1 MMYNELKRITASAI
15 ASVALL
21 PLIGA
26 EWRVDSP
33 LPGVLEL
40 ANDSNR
46 WGGLNGFDVLPCNGS
61 NCIARKEFPLDKL
74 PAGSL
79 EKADKVYLKLHI
91 GVLDY
96 SRDLNKEAPNGL
108 TERFR
113 IRFDGGGELVLNT
126 ADPRLPARSAT
137 SNKLNDWVEIP
148 IDKSLLLNRDK
159 IAVSIAKIDDGDDF
173 IYPSVD
179 RNVNNTASFVSRDGG
194 KTWSRDWNRA
204 THQRSGEFM
213 MRLKLV
219 DSEKLTG
226 SWRVDSPR
234 PGVLELANDNNS
246 WGGLNP
252 FDVLPCNGP
261 GNIAAKV
268 FPLTKLPAGSLEKA
282 DKVYLKLHIG
292 VFDYSTALN
301 QEAPN
306 GLTEKFRIRFDG
318 GKEIVLN
325 TADPRLP
332 ARSATSNKLND
343 WVEIPIDKSLLLNRE
358 EISISVAKVD
368 DGDDFIYPSI
378 DRSVKNTAS
387 SVSRDG
393 GKSWSRDWN
402 REQNQECGEFM
413 MRLKLSSVGEQ
424 GSAEWTA
431 GNGIVGDSE
440 KLFAYAADEG
450 ELFRLELRRHWDQ
463 SRPLTLAFATEPGAE
478 FSAVDEKGA
487 AVAFTRSGN
496 TLSFNTGVPFAVECR
511 NGKVRSVRASFAP
524 ALEWPVARPDMTPE
538 VSAPAGV
545 RTGAA
550 PSCRI
555 DNSTA
560 ILENEAIRAE
570 FQLAPALALKS
581 LFCAEVN
588 RNILKAADETRIFR
602 IHAGGRTYDARDGKV
617 TSVKSLSNGFQ
628 AVVFLEEPRLECTVS
643 VIAERDELRFKLD
656 VTNRGES
663 GADFAL
669 AFPHLDGITLSAK
682 PEDDFYCF
690 PFGGGIIGGENCRF
704 RSAYGQNDAWWQMV
718 DLFSR
723 TSGGGVYLRGDDPEA
738 SYKFLNLRKGKG
750 VKHPDL
756 YHLCTGTTPGFFE
769 SEHHW
774 PHALSEGEYAGMA
787 IDYAERPYAPGVKVS
802 LPDAVIGTH
811 AGNWKAAMQRYADWA
826 SGVWPRQAFPGK
838 LTGRWNYRAGMGLG
852 SPLWKDGKYD
862 TSYQGKHHKRPADIW
877 ELCSWW
883 TLSRSLYWKLPFE
896 EIGRFAKDPWVE
908 KVLVWRD
915 PATGEKVLSYA
926 LGDYDGYNPQWGG
939 LPAFRQHI
947 RDLKNADQ
955 VALLYYDA
963 VLMDASAKNAKMVPE
978 FAVINHQYKCG
989 PAHDVA
995 NPTTPPGIVAKF
1007 HQYAMCVNA
1016 EKFADYTIDDV
1027 VRVVEETGADGVR
1040 LDEFGGGGHLCFSTM
1055 HKHIFSNEG
1064 WGNPVLQAVAYIT
1077 RGIREKLGRSGKE
1090 VLLLTEFPG
1099 HDMLVSTLDGALCYD
1114 GISRRSFAR
1123 PAQINLLR
1131 FYFRNCKLFEIIEDA
1146 GDHKP
1151 APWDLWLWNAVGV
1164 YNSGEYPDHIR
1175 SLLLDNND
1183 AFDLGELEPLVDT
1196 VCDGVYANRFTS
1208 GRKRIWTLFNA
1219 AGHTVDRPLLKPQG
1233 DGDVHYVELTTGR
1246 ELALR
1251 DGLLSCRLRPQST
1264 IAIAEYP
1271 RLISL
1276 KDGKLQ
1282 AKEMPAGAK
1291 LVASDADGRK
1301 NVELVP
1307 GAPLPELAGT
1317 DRIKLIDADGI
1328 VLDIRYRDSL

>member
-1 MMYNELKRITASAI
+1 MLIILKKVTISALGL
-15 ASVALL
+15 AALL
-21 PLIGA
+21 PLAGA
-26 EWRVDSP
+26 EWRVESP
-33 LPGVLEL
+33 LPGILEL
-40 ANDSNR
+40 ANDGNQ
-46 WGGLNGFDVLPCNGS
+46 WGGLNPFDVLPCNGS
-61 NCIARKEFPLDKL
+61 GCIAKKEFPLDKL

-91 GVLDY
+91 GVFDQ
-96 SRDLNKEAPNGL
+96 STELNPNAPNGL

-113 IRFDGGGELVLNT
+113 ISFDGGGDLVLST
-126 ADPRLPARSAT
+126 SDPRLPARSAT
-137 SNKLNDWVEIP
+137 SNRLNDWIEIP
-148 IDKSLLLNRDK
+148 IDKSLLLNRDR
-159 IAVSIAKIDDGDDF
+159 IAISVAKVDDGDDF

-179 RNVNNTASFVSRDGG
+179 RSVENTASSVSRDGG
-194 KTWSRDWNRA
+194 KNWSRDWNRE
-204 THQRSGEFM
+204 QNQPCGEFM
-213 MRLKLV
+213 MRLKLA
-219 DSEKLTG
+219 DTEEQTA

-261 GNIAAKV
+261 GSIAAKV
-268 FPLTKLPAGSLEKA
+268 FPLTKLPAGSLERA

-292 VFDYSTALN
+292 VFDYSTALDR
-301 QEAPN
+301 EAPN
-306 GLTEKFRIRFDG
+306 GLTERFRISFG
-318 GKEIVLN
+318 GGGELVFN
-325 TADPRLP
+325 TSDPRLP
-332 ARSATSNKLND
+332 ARSATSNRLND

-358 EISISVAKVD
+358 EISISIAKVD

-402 REQNQECGEFM
+402 REQNQHCGEFM

-424 GSAEWTA
+424 GTAEWTA
-431 GNGIVGDSE
+431 GNGIVGDPE
-440 KLFAYAADEG
+440 QLFAYAADEG
-450 ELFRLELRRHWDQ
+450 ELFRLELRRHWDE
-463 SRPLTLAFATEPGAE
+463 SRPLTLAFATEPDAE

-511 NGKVRSVRASFAP
+511 NGRVRSVKASFAP
-524 ALEWPVARPDMTPE
+524 AREWPAARPDMTPE
-538 VSAPAGV
+538 VNAPAGA
-545 RTGAA
+545 RTGVA

-617 TSVKSLSNGFQ
+617 TSVKPLSNGFQ
-628 AVVFLEEPRLECTVS
+628 AVVLLEEPGLECTVS

-656 VTNRGES
+656 VVNRGES

-682 PEDDFYCF
+682 PEDDFYLF
-690 PFGGGIIGGENCRF
+690 PFGGGIIGGENCHF

-718 DLFSR
+718 NLFSR

-774 PHALSEGEYAGMA
+774 PHALSEGDYAGMA
-787 IDYAERPYAPGVKVS
+787 IDYAERPCAPGVKVT

-811 AGNWKAAMQRYADWA
+811 AGSWKAAMQRYADWA
-826 SGVWPRQAFPGK
+826 AGVWPRQAFPGK
-838 LTGRWNYRAGMGLG
+838 LTGQWNYRAGMGLG

-883 TLSRSLYWKLPFE
+883 TLSKSLYWKLPFE

-947 RDLKNADQ
+947 RDLKNAGQ

-978 FAVINHQYKCG
+978 FAVINHQYKCA

-1027 VRVVEETGADGVR
+1027 VRVIEETGADGVR

-1055 HKHIFSNEG
+1055 HSHIFSNEG

-1090 VLLLTEFPG
+1090 LLLLTEFPG

-1219 AGHTVDRPLLKPQG
+1219 AGHTVDRPLLKPEG
-1233 DGDVHYVELTTGR
+1233 SGDVHYVELTTGR

-1251 DGLLSCRLRPQST
+1251 DGQLSCRMRPQST

-1271 RLISL
+1271 RLLSL

-1282 AKEMPAGAK
+1282 VKEMPAGAK

-1301 NVELVP
+1301 SVELTS
-1307 GAPLPELAGT
+1307 GAPLPDLAGT
-1317 DRIKLIDADGI
+1317 DRIKLVGADGI
-1328 VLDIRYRDSL
+1328 VLDIRHRDSL

>member
-1 MMYNELKRITASAI
+1 MFDSLKKFAVFLLAMTAI
-15 ASVALL
+15 LL
-21 PLIGA
+21 TAA
-26 EWRVDSP
+26 EWRV
-33 LPGVLEL
+33 E
-40 ANDSNR
+40 
-46 WGGLNGFDVLPCNGS
+46 
-61 NCIARKEFPLDKL
+61 
-74 PAGSL
+74 
-79 EKADKVYLKLHI
+79 
-91 GVLDY
+91 
-96 SRDLNKEAPNGL
+96 
-108 TERFR
+108 
-113 IRFDGGGELVLNT
+113 
-126 ADPRLPARSAT
+126 
-137 SNKLNDWVEIP
+137 
-148 IDKSLLLNRDK
+148 
-159 IAVSIAKIDDGDDF
+159 
-173 IYPSVD
+173 
-179 RNVNNTASFVSRDGG
+179 
-194 KTWSRDWNRA
+194 
-204 THQRSGEFM
+204 
-213 MRLKLV
+213 
-219 DSEKLTG
+219 
-226 SWRVDSPR
+226 SPR

-252 FDVLPCNGP
+252 FDVLPCNGSAC
-261 GNIAAKV
+261 IAAKV
-268 FPLTKLPAGSLEKA
+268 FPLKKLPAGSLEKA

-292 VFDYSTALN
+292 VFDYSTVIN
-301 QEAPN
+301 KEAPN

-325 TADPRLP
+325 TSDPRLP
-332 ARSATSNKLND
+332 ARSATSNRLND

-358 EISISVAKVD
+358 KIPVTITKVD
-368 DGDDFIYPSI
+368 DGDDFIYPSV
-378 DRSVKNTAS
+378 DRSVGNTAS

-393 GKSWSRDWN
+393 GKTWSRDWN
-402 REQNQECGEFM
+402 RAQHQHSGEFM

-424 GSAEWTA
+424 GTAEWTA
-431 GNGIVGDSE
+431 GDGIVGDSE

-450 ELFRLELRRHWDQ
+450 ECFRLELRKHWDKSQ
-463 SRPLTLAFATEPGAE
+463 PLVLEFSADPDTI
-478 FSAVDEKGA
+478 FSAVDEKGNS
-487 AVAFTRSGN
+487 VDFIRSGN
-496 TLSFNTGVPFAVECR
+496 KLSFKTGLPFAVECR
-511 NGKVRSVRASFAP
+511 NGRVQSVKASFTP
-524 ALEWPVARPDMTPE
+524 AREWPIDRPDMTPE
-538 VSAPAGV
+538 VSAPAGKRSSIV
-545 RTGAA
+545 PT
-550 PSCRI
+550 CRI
-555 DNSTA
+555 NGPAA

-588 RNILKAADETRIFR
+588 KNILKAADETRIFR
-602 IHAGGRTYDARDGKV
+602 IHADGRTYDARDGKV
-617 TSVKSLSNGFQ
+617 MSVKPLSNGFQ
-628 AVVFLEEPRLECTVS
+628 AVVLLEEPKLECTVS

-656 VTNRGES
+656 VVNCGNS
-663 GADFAL
+663 VADFAL

-682 PEDDFYCF
+682 PENDFYLF
-690 PFGGGIIGGENCRF
+690 PFGGGIIGGENCHF

-723 TSGGGVYLRGDDPEA
+723 TSGGGVYLRSDDPEA

-756 YHLCTGTTPGFFE
+756 YRLCTGTTPGFFE

-774 PHALSEGEYAGMA
+774 SHALSEGDYAGMA
-787 IDYAERPYAPGVKVS
+787 IDYAERPYAPGVKVT
-802 LPDAVIGTH
+802 LPDGVIGTH
-811 AGNWKAAMQRYADWA
+811 AGSWKTAMKRYADWA
-826 SGVWPRQAFPGK
+826 AGVWSRAPFPGK
-838 LTGRWNYRAGMGLG
+838 LTGQWNYRAGRGLG

-883 TLSRSLYWKLPFE
+883 TLSKSLYWKLPFE

-947 RDLKNADQ
+947 RDLKNAGQ

-978 FAVINHQYKCG
+978 FAVINHQYKCA

-995 NPTTPPGIVAKF
+995 NPTAPPGIVAKY

-1016 EKFADYTIDDV
+1016 EKFADYTINDV
-1027 VRVVEETGADGVR
+1027 VRVVKETGADGVR
-1040 LDEFGGGGHLCFSTM
+1040 LDEFGGGGHLCYSTM

-1064 WGNPVLQAVAYIT
+1064 WGNPVLQAVGCIL
-1077 RGIREKLGRSGKE
+1077 RGIREKLGQSGKE

-1099 HDMLVSTLDGALCYD
+1099 HDMLVSALDGALCYD

-1131 FYFRNCKLFEIIEDA
+1131 FYFRNCKLFEIVEDA

-1175 SLLLDNND
+1175 ALLLDNND
-1183 AFDLGELEPLVDT
+1183 AFDYGELEPLVDT
-1196 VCDGVYANRFTS
+1196 VCGGVYANRFTS

-1219 AGHTVDRPLLKPQG
+1219 AGHTVNQPLLKPEH

-1246 ELALR
+1246 ELALKN
-1251 DGLLSCRLRPQST
+1251 GMLSCLMRPQSA
-1264 IAIAEYP
+1264 IAIGEYP
-1271 RLISL
+1271 RYISM

-1282 AKEMPAGAK
+1282 VKNMPAGAK
-1291 LVASDADGRK
+1291 LIATDADGRRSA
-1301 NVELVP
+1301 ELTP
-1307 GAPLPELAGT
+1307 GEKLPVLPGI
-1317 DRIKLIDADGI
+1317 DRIKLLDADGI
-1328 VLDIRYRDSL
+1328 LLDIRHRDSL

>member
-1 MMYNELKRITASAI
+1 MFDSLKKFAVFLLAMTAI
-15 ASVALL
+15 LL
-21 PLIGA
+21 TAA
-26 EWRVDSP
+26 EWRVESP
-33 LPGVLEL
+33 
-40 ANDSNR
+40 S
-46 WGGLNGFDVLPCNGS
+46 
-61 NCIARKEFPLDKL
+61 
-74 PAGSL
+74 
-79 EKADKVYLKLHI
+79 
-91 GVLDY
+91 
-96 SRDLNKEAPNGL
+96 
-108 TERFR
+108 
-113 IRFDGGGELVLNT
+113 
-126 ADPRLPARSAT
+126 
-137 SNKLNDWVEIP
+137 
-148 IDKSLLLNRDK
+148 
-159 IAVSIAKIDDGDDF
+159 
-173 IYPSVD
+173 
-179 RNVNNTASFVSRDGG
+179 
-194 KTWSRDWNRA
+194 
-204 THQRSGEFM
+204 
-213 MRLKLV
+213 
-219 DSEKLTG
+219 
-226 SWRVDSPR
+226 

-252 FDVLPCNGP
+252 FDVLPCNGSAC
-261 GNIAAKV
+261 IAAKV
-268 FPLTKLPAGSLEKA
+268 FPLKKLPAGSLEKA

-292 VFDYSTALN
+292 VFDYSTVIN
-301 QEAPN
+301 KEAPN

-325 TADPRLP
+325 TSDPRLP
-332 ARSATSNKLND
+332 ARSATSNRLND

-358 EISISVAKVD
+358 KISVTITKVD
-368 DGDDFIYPSI
+368 DGDDFIYPSV
-378 DRSVKNTAS
+378 DRSVGNTAS

-393 GKSWSRDWN
+393 GKTWSRDWN
-402 REQNQECGEFM
+402 RAQHQHSGEFM

-424 GSAEWTA
+424 GTAEWTA
-431 GNGIVGDSE
+431 GDGIVGDSE

-450 ELFRLELRRHWDQ
+450 ECFRLELRKHWDKSQ
-463 SRPLTLAFATEPGAE
+463 PLVLEFSADPDTI
-478 FSAVDEKGA
+478 FSAVDEKGNS
-487 AVAFTRSGN
+487 VDFIRSGN
-496 TLSFNTGVPFAVECR
+496 KLSFKTGLPFAVECR
-511 NGKVRSVRASFAP
+511 NGRVQSVKASFTP
-524 ALEWPVARPDMTPE
+524 AREWPIDRPDMTPE
-538 VSAPAGV
+538 VSAPAGKRSSIV
-545 RTGAA
+545 PT
-550 PSCRI
+550 CRI
-555 DNSTA
+555 NGPAA

-588 RNILKAADETRIFR
+588 KNILKAADETRIFR
-602 IHAGGRTYDARDGKV
+602 IHADGRTYDARDGKV
-617 TSVKSLSNGFQ
+617 MSVKPLSNGFQ
-628 AVVFLEEPRLECTVS
+628 AVVLLEEPKLECTVS

-656 VTNRGES
+656 VVNCGNS
-663 GADFAL
+663 VADFAL

-682 PEDDFYCF
+682 PENDFYLF
-690 PFGGGIIGGENCRF
+690 PFGGGIIGGENCHF

-723 TSGGGVYLRGDDPEA
+723 TSGGGVYLRSDDPEA

-756 YHLCTGTTPGFFE
+756 YRLCTGTTPGFFE

-774 PHALSEGEYAGMA
+774 PHALSEGDYAGMA
-787 IDYAERPYAPGVKVS
+787 IDYAERPYAPGVKVT
-802 LPDAVIGTH
+802 LPDGVIGTH
-811 AGNWKAAMQRYADWA
+811 AGSWKTAMKRYADWA
-826 SGVWPRQAFPGK
+826 AGVWSRAPFPGK
-838 LTGRWNYRAGMGLG
+838 LTGQWNYRAGRGLG

-883 TLSRSLYWKLPFE
+883 TLSKSLYWKLPFE

-947 RDLKNADQ
+947 RDLKNAGQ

-978 FAVINHQYKCG
+978 FAVINHQYKCA

-995 NPTTPPGIVAKF
+995 NPTAPPGIVAKY

-1016 EKFADYTIDDV
+1016 EKFADYTINDV
-1027 VRVVEETGADGVR
+1027 VRVVKETGADGVR
-1040 LDEFGGGGHLCFSTM
+1040 LDEFGGGGHLCYSTM

-1064 WGNPVLQAVAYIT
+1064 WGNPVLQAVGCIL
-1077 RGIREKLGRSGKE
+1077 RGIRERLECAGKE

-1099 HDMLVSTLDGALCYD
+1099 HDMLVSALDGALCYD

-1131 FYFRNCKLFEIIEDA
+1131 FYFRNCKLFEIVEDA

-1183 AFDLGELEPLVDT
+1183 AFDYGELEPLVDT
-1196 VCDGVYANRFTS
+1196 VCGGVYANRFTS

-1219 AGHTVDRPLLKPQG
+1219 AGHTVNQPLLKPEH

-1246 ELALR
+1246 ELALK
-1251 DGLLSCRLRPQST
+1251 DGMLSCLMRPQSA
-1264 IAIAEYP
+1264 IAIGEYP
-1271 RLISL
+1271 RYISM

-1282 AKEMPAGAK
+1282 VKNMPAGAR
-1291 LVASDADGRK
+1291 LIATDADGRRSA
-1301 NVELVP
+1301 ELTP
-1307 GAPLPELAGT
+1307 GEKLPVLPGI
-1317 DRIKLIDADGI
+1317 DRIKLLDADGI
-1328 VLDIRYRDSL
+1328 LLDIRHRDSL

>member
-61 NCIARKEFPLDKL
+61 NCIARKEFPLGKL

-463 SRPLTLAFATEPGAE
+463 SRPLTLAFTTEPGAE
-478 FSAVDEKGA
+478 FFAVDEKGA

-511 NGKVRSVRASFAP
+511 NGKVRSVKASFAP
-524 ALEWPVARPDMTPE
+524 AREWPVARPDMTPE

-545 RTGAA
+545 RIGAA

-555 DNSTA
+555 DGSTA

-581 LFCAEVN
+581 LFCADVN
-588 RNILKAADETRIFR
+588 KNILKAADETRIFR

-617 TSVKSLSNGFQ
+617 TSVKPLSNGFQ
-628 AVVFLEEPRLECTVS
+628 AVVFLKEPRLECTVS

-656 VTNRGES
+656 VMNRGES

-838 LTGRWNYRAGMGLG
+838 LAGQWNYRAGRGLG

-963 VLMDASAKNAKMVPE
+963 VLMDASARNAKMVPE
-978 FAVINHQYKCG
+978 FAVINHQYKCA

-995 NPTTPPGIVAKF
+995 NPTMPPGIVAKF

-1016 EKFADYTIDDV
+1016 GKFADYTIDDV

-1055 HKHIFSNEG
+1055 HEHLFSNEG

-1099 HDMLVSTLDGALCYD
+1099 YDMLVSTLDGALSYD
-1114 GISRRSFAR
+1114 GIARRSFAR

-1151 APWDLWLWNAVGV
+1151 APHDLWLWNAVGV

-1183 AFDLGELEPLVDT
+1183 AFDYGEIEPLVDSAAK
-1196 VCDGVYANRFTS
+1196 GVYANRFAS
-1208 GRKRIWTLFNA
+1208 DRKRIWTLFNA
-1219 AGHTVDRPLLKPQG
+1219 TGYTVDQPLLKVAPRE
-1233 DGDVHYVELTTGR
+1233 DVHYVELTTGR
-1246 ELALR
+1246 ELTPQ
-1251 DGLLSCRLRPQST
+1251 DGMLSCRVRPQKT

>member
-33 LPGVLEL
+33 QPGVLEL

-61 NCIARKEFPLDKL
+61 NCIARKEFPLGKL

-204 THQRSGEFM
+204 KHQRSGEFM

-219 DSEKLTG
+219 DSEELTG

-301 QEAPN
+301 KEAPN

-332 ARSATSNKLND
+332 ARSATSNKLNG

-440 KLFAYAADEG
+440 QLFAYAADEG
-450 ELFRLELRRHWDQ
+450 ELFRLELRRHWDE

-511 NGKVRSVRASFAP
+511 NGKVRSVKASFAP
-524 ALEWPVARPDMTPE
+524 AREWPVARPDMTPE

-555 DNSTA
+555 DGSTA

-570 FQLAPALALKS
+570 FELAPALALKS

-588 RNILKAADETRIFR
+588 KNILKAADETRLFR

-617 TSVKSLSNGFQ
+617 TSVKPLSNGFQ
-628 AVVFLEEPRLECTVS
+628 AVVLLEEPRLECTVS

-838 LTGRWNYRAGMGLG
+838 LAGQWNYRAGMGLG

-978 FAVINHQYKCG
+978 FAVINHQYKCA

-995 NPTTPPGIVAKF
+995 NPTTPPGIVAKY

-1282 AKEMPAGAK
+1282 AREMPAGAK

>member
-61 NCIARKEFPLDKL
+61 NCIARKEFPLGKL

-204 THQRSGEFM
+204 KHQRSGEFM

-246 WGGLNP
+246 WGGLTP

-478 FSAVDEKGA
+478 FSAVDERGA

-511 NGKVRSVRASFAP
+511 NGKVRSVKASFAP
-524 ALEWPVARPDMTPE
+524 AREWPVARPDMTPE

-555 DNSTA
+555 DGSTA

-588 RNILKAADETRIFR
+588 KNILKAADETRIFR
-602 IHAGGRTYDARDGKV
+602 IHAGGRVYDARDGKV
-617 TSVKSLSNGFQ
+617 TSVKPLSNGFQ
-628 AVVFLEEPRLECTVS
+628 AVVFLKEPRLECTVS

-656 VTNRGES
+656 VVNRGES

-838 LTGRWNYRAGMGLG
+838 LAGQWNYRAGRGLG

-995 NPTTPPGIVAKF
+995 NPTTPPGIVAKY

-1246 ELALR
+1246 ELALQ

>member
-1 MMYNELKRITASAI
+1 MFDSLKKFAVFLLAMTAI
-15 ASVALL
+15 LL
-21 PLIGA
+21 TAA
-26 EWRVDSP
+26 EWRV
-33 LPGVLEL
+33 E
-40 ANDSNR
+40 
-46 WGGLNGFDVLPCNGS
+46 
-61 NCIARKEFPLDKL
+61 
-74 PAGSL
+74 
-79 EKADKVYLKLHI
+79 
-91 GVLDY
+91 
-96 SRDLNKEAPNGL
+96 
-108 TERFR
+108 
-113 IRFDGGGELVLNT
+113 
-126 ADPRLPARSAT
+126 
-137 SNKLNDWVEIP
+137 
-148 IDKSLLLNRDK
+148 
-159 IAVSIAKIDDGDDF
+159 
-173 IYPSVD
+173 
-179 RNVNNTASFVSRDGG
+179 
-194 KTWSRDWNRA
+194 
-204 THQRSGEFM
+204 
-213 MRLKLV
+213 
-219 DSEKLTG
+219 
-226 SWRVDSPR
+226 SPR

-252 FDVLPCNGP
+252 FDVLPCNGSAC
-261 GNIAAKV
+261 IAAKV
-268 FPLTKLPAGSLEKA
+268 FPLKKLPAGSLEKA

-292 VFDYSTALN
+292 VFDYSTVIN
-301 QEAPN
+301 KEAPN

-325 TADPRLP
+325 TSDPRLP
-332 ARSATSNKLND
+332 ARSATSNRLND

-358 EISISVAKVD
+358 KISVTITKVD
-368 DGDDFIYPSI
+368 DGDDFIYPSV
-378 DRSVKNTAS
+378 DRSVGNTAS

-393 GKSWSRDWN
+393 GKTWSRDWN
-402 REQNQECGEFM
+402 RAQHQHSGEFM
-413 MRLKLSSVGEQ
+413 IRLKLSSVRTQEG
-424 GSAEWTA
+424 AEWNA
-431 GNGIVGDSE
+431 RDGIVGDSE

-450 ELFRLELRRHWDQ
+450 ECFRLELRKHWDKSQ
-463 SRPLTLAFATEPGAE
+463 PLVLEFSADPDTI
-478 FSAVDEKGA
+478 FSAVDEKGNS
-487 AVAFTRSGN
+487 VDFIRSGN
-496 TLSFNTGVPFAVECR
+496 KLSFKTGLPFAVECR
-511 NGKVRSVRASFAP
+511 NGRVQSVKASFTP
-524 ALEWPVARPDMTPE
+524 AREWPIDRPDMTPE
-538 VSAPAGV
+538 VSAPAGKRSSIV
-545 RTGAA
+545 PT
-550 PSCRI
+550 CRI
-555 DNSTA
+555 NGPAA

-588 RNILKAADETRIFR
+588 KNILKAADETRIFR
-602 IHAGGRTYDARDGKV
+602 IHADGRTYDARDGKV
-617 TSVKSLSNGFQ
+617 TSVKPLSNGFQ
-628 AVVFLEEPRLECTVS
+628 AVVLLEEPKLECTVS

-656 VTNRGES
+656 VVNCGNS
-663 GADFAL
+663 VADFAL

-682 PEDDFYCF
+682 PEDDFYLF
-690 PFGGGIIGGENCRF
+690 PFGGGIIGGENCHF

-723 TSGGGVYLRGDDPEA
+723 TSGGGVYLRSDDPEA

-750 VKHPDL
+750 VKHPDF

-774 PHALSEGEYAGMA
+774 PHALSEGDYAGMA
-787 IDYAERPYAPGVKVS
+787 IDYAERPYAPGVKVT
-802 LPDAVIGTH
+802 LPDGVIGTH
-811 AGNWKAAMQRYADWA
+811 AGSWKTAMKRYADWA
-826 SGVWPRQAFPGK
+826 AGVWSRAPFPGK
-838 LTGRWNYRAGMGLG
+838 LTGQWNYRAGRGLG
-852 SPLWKDGKYD
+852 SPLWRDGKYD

-883 TLSRSLYWKLPFE
+883 TLSKSLYWKLPFE

-947 RDLKNADQ
+947 RDLKNAGQ

-978 FAVINHQYKCG
+978 FAVINHQYKCA

-995 NPTTPPGIVAKF
+995 NPTAPPGIVAKY

-1027 VRVVEETGADGVR
+1027 VRVVKETGADGVR
-1040 LDEFGGGGHLCFSTM
+1040 LDEFGGGGHLCYSTM

-1064 WGNPVLQAVAYIT
+1064 WGNPVLQAVGCIL
-1077 RGIREKLGRSGKE
+1077 RGIREKLGQSGKE

-1099 HDMLVSTLDGALCYD
+1099 HDMLVSALDGALCYD

-1131 FYFRNCKLFEIIEDA
+1131 FYFRNCKLFEIVEDA

-1175 SLLLDNND
+1175 ALLLDNND
-1183 AFDLGELEPLVDT
+1183 AFDYGELEPLVDT
-1196 VCDGVYANRFTS
+1196 VCGGVYANRFTS

-1219 AGHTVDRPLLKPQG
+1219 AGHTVNQPLLKPEH

-1251 DGLLSCRLRPQST
+1251 DGMLSCLMRPQSA
-1264 IAIAEYP
+1264 IAIGEYP
-1271 RLISL
+1271 RYISM

-1282 AKEMPAGAK
+1282 VKNMPAGAK
-1291 LVASDADGRK
+1291 LIATDADGRRSA
-1301 NVELVP
+1301 ELTP
-1307 GAPLPELAGT
+1307 GEKLPVLPGI
-1317 DRIKLIDADGI
+1317 DRIKLLDADGI
-1328 VLDIRYRDSL
+1328 LLDIRHRDSL

>member
-1 MMYNELKRITASAI
+1 MFDSLKKFAVFLLAMTAI
-15 ASVALL
+15 LL
-21 PLIGA
+21 TAA
-26 EWRVDSP
+26 EWRV
-33 LPGVLEL
+33 E
-40 ANDSNR
+40 
-46 WGGLNGFDVLPCNGS
+46 
-61 NCIARKEFPLDKL
+61 
-74 PAGSL
+74 
-79 EKADKVYLKLHI
+79 
-91 GVLDY
+91 
-96 SRDLNKEAPNGL
+96 
-108 TERFR
+108 
-113 IRFDGGGELVLNT
+113 
-126 ADPRLPARSAT
+126 
-137 SNKLNDWVEIP
+137 
-148 IDKSLLLNRDK
+148 
-159 IAVSIAKIDDGDDF
+159 
-173 IYPSVD
+173 
-179 RNVNNTASFVSRDGG
+179 
-194 KTWSRDWNRA
+194 
-204 THQRSGEFM
+204 
-213 MRLKLV
+213 
-219 DSEKLTG
+219 
-226 SWRVDSPR
+226 SPR

-252 FDVLPCNGP
+252 FDVLPCNGSAC
-261 GNIAAKV
+261 IAAKV
-268 FPLTKLPAGSLEKA
+268 FPLKKLPAGSLEKA

-292 VFDYSTALN
+292 VFDYSTVIN
-301 QEAPN
+301 KEAPN

-325 TADPRLP
+325 TSDSRLP

-358 EISISVAKVD
+358 KISVTITKVD

-378 DRSVKNTAS
+378 DRSVGNTAS

-393 GKSWSRDWN
+393 GKTWSRDWN
-402 REQNQECGEFM
+402 RAQHQHSGEFM

-424 GSAEWTA
+424 GTAEWTA
-431 GNGIVGDSE
+431 GDGIVGDSE

-450 ELFRLELRRHWDQ
+450 ECFRLELRKHWDKSQ
-463 SRPLTLAFATEPGAE
+463 PLVLEFSADPDTI
-478 FSAVDEKGA
+478 FSAVDEKGNS
-487 AVAFTRSGN
+487 VDFIRSGN
-496 TLSFNTGVPFAVECR
+496 KLSFKTGLPFAVECR
-511 NGKVRSVRASFAP
+511 NGRVQSVKASFTP
-524 ALEWPVARPDMTPE
+524 AREWPIDRPDMTPE
-538 VSAPAGV
+538 VSAPAGKRSSIV
-545 RTGAA
+545 PT
-550 PSCRI
+550 CRI
-555 DNSTA
+555 NGPAA

-588 RNILKAADETRIFR
+588 KNILKAADETRIFR
-602 IHAGGRTYDARDGKV
+602 IHADGRTYDARDGKV
-617 TSVKSLSNGFQ
+617 MSVKPLSNGFQ
-628 AVVFLEEPRLECTVS
+628 AVVLLEEPKLECTVS

-656 VTNRGES
+656 VVNCGNS
-663 GADFAL
+663 VADFAL

-682 PEDDFYCF
+682 PENDFYLF
-690 PFGGGIIGGENCRF
+690 PFGGGIIGGENCHF

-723 TSGGGVYLRGDDPEA
+723 TSGGGVYLRSDDPEA

-756 YHLCTGTTPGFFE
+756 YRLCTGTTPGFFE

-774 PHALSEGEYAGMA
+774 PHALSEGDYAGMA
-787 IDYAERPYAPGVKVS
+787 IDYAERPYAPGVKVT
-802 LPDAVIGTH
+802 LPDGVIGTH
-811 AGNWKAAMQRYADWA
+811 AGSWKTAMKRYADWA
-826 SGVWPRQAFPGK
+826 AGVWSRAPFPGK
-838 LTGRWNYRAGMGLG
+838 LTGQWNYRAGRGLG

-883 TLSRSLYWKLPFE
+883 TLSKSLYWKLPFE

-947 RDLKNADQ
+947 RDLKNAGQ

-978 FAVINHQYKCG
+978 FAVINHQYKCA

-995 NPTTPPGIVAKF
+995 NPTAPPGIVAKY

-1016 EKFADYTIDDV
+1016 EKFADYTINDV
-1027 VRVVEETGADGVR
+1027 VRVVKETGADGVR
-1040 LDEFGGGGHLCFSTM
+1040 LDEFGGGGHLCYSTM

-1064 WGNPVLQAVAYIT
+1064 WGNPVLQAVGCIL
-1077 RGIREKLGRSGKE
+1077 RGIRERLECAGKE

-1099 HDMLVSTLDGALCYD
+1099 HDMLVSALDGALCYD

-1131 FYFRNCKLFEIIEDA
+1131 FYFRNCKLFEIVEDA

-1183 AFDLGELEPLVDT
+1183 AFDYGELEPLVDT
-1196 VCDGVYANRFTS
+1196 VCGGVYANRFTS

-1219 AGHTVDRPLLKPQG
+1219 AGHTVNQPLLKPEH

-1246 ELALR
+1246 ELALK
-1251 DGLLSCRLRPQST
+1251 DGMLSCLMRPQSA
-1264 IAIAEYP
+1264 IAIGEYP
-1271 RLISL
+1271 RYISM

-1282 AKEMPAGAK
+1282 VKNMPAGAR
-1291 LVASDADGRK
+1291 LIATDADGRRSA
-1301 NVELVP
+1301 ELTP
-1307 GAPLPELAGT
+1307 GEKLPVLPGI
-1317 DRIKLIDADGI
+1317 DRIKLLDADGI
-1328 VLDIRYRDSL
+1328 LLDIRHRDSL

>member
-1 MMYNELKRITASAI
+1 MLIILKKVTISALGL
-15 ASVALL
+15 AALL
-21 PLIGA
+21 PLVGA
-26 EWRVDSP
+26 EWRVESP
-33 LPGVLEL
+33 LPGILEL
-40 ANDSNR
+40 ANDGNQ
-46 WGGLNGFDVLPCNGS
+46 WGGLNPFDVLPCNGS
-61 NCIARKEFPLDKL
+61 GCIAKKEFPLDKL

-91 GVLDY
+91 GVFDQ
-96 SRDLNKEAPNGL
+96 STELNPNAPNGL

-113 IRFDGGGELVLNT
+113 ISFDGGGDLVLST
-126 ADPRLPARSAT
+126 SDPRLPARSAT
-137 SNKLNDWVEIP
+137 SNRLNDWIEIP
-148 IDKSLLLNRDK
+148 IDKSLLLNRDR
-159 IAVSIAKIDDGDDF
+159 IAISVAKVDDGDDF

-179 RNVNNTASFVSRDGG
+179 RSVENTASSVSRDGG
-194 KTWSRDWNRA
+194 KNWSRDWNRE
-204 THQRSGEFM
+204 QNQPCGEFM
-213 MRLKLV
+213 MRLKLA
-219 DSEKLTG
+219 DTEEQTA

-261 GNIAAKV
+261 GSIAAKV

-292 VFDYSTALN
+292 VFDYSTVLDR
-301 QEAPN
+301 EAPN
-306 GLTEKFRIRFDG
+306 GLTERFRISFG
-318 GKEIVLN
+318 GGGELVLN
-325 TADPRLP
+325 TSDPRLP
-332 ARSATSNKLND
+332 ARSATSNRLND

-358 EISISVAKVD
+358 EISISIAKVD
-368 DGDDFIYPSI
+368 DGDDFIYPGI

-402 REQNQECGEFM
+402 REQNQHCGEFM

-424 GSAEWTA
+424 GTAEWTA
-431 GNGIVGDSE
+431 GNGIVGDPE
-440 KLFAYAADEG
+440 QLFAYAADEG
-450 ELFRLELRRHWDQ
+450 ELFRLELRRHWDE
-463 SRPLTLAFATEPGAE
+463 SRPLTLAFATEPDAE

-511 NGKVRSVRASFAP
+511 NGRVRSVKASFAP
-524 ALEWPVARPDMTPE
+524 AREWPAARPDMTPE
-538 VSAPAGV
+538 VNAPAGA
-545 RTGAA
+545 RTGVA

-617 TSVKSLSNGFQ
+617 TSVKPLSNGFQ
-628 AVVFLEEPRLECTVS
+628 AVVLLEEPGLECTVS

-656 VTNRGES
+656 VVNRGES

-682 PEDDFYCF
+682 PEDDFYLF
-690 PFGGGIIGGENCRF
+690 PFGGGIIGGENCHF

-723 TSGGGVYLRGDDPEA
+723 TSGGGVYLRGDDPDA

-769 SEHHW
+769 SDHHW
-774 PHALSEGEYAGMA
+774 PHALSEGDYAGMA
-787 IDYAERPYAPGVKVS
+787 IDYAERPCAPSVKVT

-826 SGVWPRQAFPGK
+826 AGVWPRQAFPGK
-838 LTGRWNYRAGMGLG
+838 LTGQWNYRAGMGLG

-978 FAVINHQYKCG
+978 FAVINHQYKCA

-995 NPTTPPGIVAKF
+995 NPTTPPGIVAKY

-1027 VRVVEETGADGVR
+1027 VRVVEETGVDGVR

-1055 HKHIFSNEG
+1055 HSHIFSNEG

-1114 GISRRSFAR
+1114 SISRRSFAR

-1219 AGHTVDRPLLKPQG
+1219 AGHTVDRPLLKPEGSG
-1233 DGDVHYVELTTGR
+1233 DIHYVELTTGR

-1301 NVELVP
+1301 SVELTF
-1307 GAPLPELAGT
+1307 GAPLPDLAGT
-1317 DRIKLIDADGI
+1317 DRIKLVGADGI
-1328 VLDIRYRDSL
+1328 VLDIRHRDSL

>member
-33 LPGVLEL
+33 RPGVLEL

-61 NCIARKEFPLDKL
+61 NCIARKEFPLGKL

-204 THQRSGEFM
+204 KHQRSGEFM

-301 QEAPN
+301 KEAPN

-343 WVEIPIDKSLLLNRE
+343 WVEIPIDKSMLLNRE

-378 DRSVKNTAS
+378 DRSVRNTAS

-402 REQNQECGEFM
+402 REQSQECGEFM

-478 FSAVDEKGA
+478 FSAVDERGA

-511 NGKVRSVRASFAP
+511 NGKVRSVKASFAP
-524 ALEWPVARPDMTPE
+524 AREWPVARPDMTPE

-545 RTGAA
+545 RTGTA

-555 DNSTA
+555 DGSTA

-588 RNILKAADETRIFR
+588 KNILKAADETRIFR

-617 TSVKSLSNGFQ
+617 TSAKPLSNGFQ
-628 AVVFLEEPRLECTVS
+628 AVVLLEEPRLECTVS

-663 GADFAL
+663 GVDFAL

-838 LTGRWNYRAGMGLG
+838 LAGQWNYRAGRGLG

-862 TSYQGKHHKRPADIW
+862 TSYQGKHHRRPADIW

-883 TLSRSLYWKLPFE
+883 TLSGSLYWKLPFE

-947 RDLKNADQ
+947 RELKNADQ

-995 NPTTPPGIVAKF
+995 NPTTPPGIVAKY

>member
-1 MMYNELKRITASAI
+1 M
-15 ASVALL
+15 
-21 PLIGA
+21 
-26 EWRVDSP
+26 
-33 LPGVLEL
+33 
-40 ANDSNR
+40 
-46 WGGLNGFDVLPCNGS
+46 
-61 NCIARKEFPLDKL
+61 
-74 PAGSL
+74 
-79 EKADKVYLKLHI
+79 
-91 GVLDY
+91 
-96 SRDLNKEAPNGL
+96 
-108 TERFR
+108 
-113 IRFDGGGELVLNT
+113 
-126 ADPRLPARSAT
+126 
-137 SNKLNDWVEIP
+137 
-148 IDKSLLLNRDK
+148 
-159 IAVSIAKIDDGDDF
+159 
-173 IYPSVD
+173 
-179 RNVNNTASFVSRDGG
+179 
-194 KTWSRDWNRA
+194 
-204 THQRSGEFM
+204 
-213 MRLKLV
+213 
-219 DSEKLTG
+219 
-226 SWRVDSPR
+226 
-234 PGVLELANDNNS
+234 
-246 WGGLNP
+246 
-252 FDVLPCNGP
+252 
-261 GNIAAKV
+261 
-268 FPLTKLPAGSLEKA
+268 
-282 DKVYLKLHIG
+282 
-292 VFDYSTALN
+292 
-301 QEAPN
+301 
-306 GLTEKFRIRFDG
+306 
-318 GKEIVLN
+318 
-325 TADPRLP
+325 
-332 ARSATSNKLND
+332 
-343 WVEIPIDKSLLLNRE
+343 
-358 EISISVAKVD
+358 
-368 DGDDFIYPSI
+368 
-378 DRSVKNTAS
+378 
-387 SVSRDG
+387 
-393 GKSWSRDWN
+393 
-402 REQNQECGEFM
+402 
-413 MRLKLSSVGEQ
+413 
-424 GSAEWTA
+424 
-431 GNGIVGDSE
+431 
-440 KLFAYAADEG
+440 
-450 ELFRLELRRHWDQ
+450 
-463 SRPLTLAFATEPGAE
+463 
-478 FSAVDEKGA
+478 
-487 AVAFTRSGN
+487 
-496 TLSFNTGVPFAVECR
+496 
-511 NGKVRSVRASFAP
+511 
-524 ALEWPVARPDMTPE
+524 
-538 VSAPAGV
+538 
-545 RTGAA
+545 
-550 PSCRI
+550 
-555 DNSTA
+555 
-560 ILENEAIRAE
+560 
-570 FQLAPALALKS
+570 
-581 LFCAEVN
+581 
-588 RNILKAADETRIFR
+588 
-602 IHAGGRTYDARDGKV
+602 
-617 TSVKSLSNGFQ
+617 TSVKPLSNGFQ
-628 AVVFLEEPRLECTVS
+628 AVVLLEEPRLECTVS

-663 GADFAL
+663 GVDFAL

-838 LTGRWNYRAGMGLG
+838 LTGQWNYRAGMGLG

-862 TSYQGKHHKRPADIW
+862 TSYQGKHHRRPADIW

-978 FAVINHQYKCG
+978 FAVINHQYKCA

-1016 EKFADYTIDDV
+1016 GKFADYTIDDV

-1040 LDEFGGGGHLCFSTM
+1040 LDDFGGGGHLCFSTM
-1055 HKHIFSNEG
+1055 HEHLFSNEG

-1099 HDMLVSTLDGALCYD
+1099 YDMLVSTLDGALSYD
-1114 GISRRSFAR
+1114 GIARRSFAR

-1151 APWDLWLWNAVGV
+1151 APHDLWLWNAVGV

-1183 AFDLGELEPLVDT
+1183 AFDYGEIEPLVDSAAK
-1196 VCDGVYANRFTS
+1196 GVYANRFAS
-1208 GRKRIWTLFNA
+1208 DRKRIWTLFNA
-1219 AGHTVDRPLLKPQG
+1219 TGYTVDQPLLKVAPRE
-1233 DGDVHYVELTTGR
+1233 DVHYVELTTGR
-1246 ELALR
+1246 ELTPQ
-1251 DGLLSCRLRPQST
+1251 DGMLSCRVRPQKT